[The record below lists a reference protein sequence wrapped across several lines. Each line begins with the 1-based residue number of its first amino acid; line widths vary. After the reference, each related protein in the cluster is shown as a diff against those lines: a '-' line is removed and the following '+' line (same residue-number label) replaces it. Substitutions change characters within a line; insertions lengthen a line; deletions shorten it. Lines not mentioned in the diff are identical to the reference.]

1 MMSFPL
7 ENARSKSE
15 WASQVLGKENTSID
29 DVWHELFSYEFTK
42 GYSMEDIK
50 RFKTILSKGLHN
62 NINYV

>member
-15 WASQVLGKENTSID
+15 WASQVLGKENASID

-50 RFKTILSKGLHN
+50 RFKTILSKRLHK
-62 NINYV
+62 

>member
-1 MMSFPL
+1 MSFPL

-15 WASQVLGKENTSID
+15 WAPQVLRKENASID

-42 GYSMEDIK
+42 GYSMGDIK
-50 RFKTILSKGLHN
+50 QFKTILSKRLHN